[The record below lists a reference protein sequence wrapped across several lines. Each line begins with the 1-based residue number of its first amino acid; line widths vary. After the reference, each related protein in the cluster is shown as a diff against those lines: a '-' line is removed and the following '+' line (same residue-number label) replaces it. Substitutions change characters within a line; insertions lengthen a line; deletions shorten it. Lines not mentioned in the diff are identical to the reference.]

1 MYKRQAVTAL
11 TKVVREKYAC
21 AVVDEFQDTDHRQ
34 WNIFRKIFL
43 ESPEHNL
50 IVIGDPKQAI
60 YSFRGADIFT
70 YMQARRVFAEN
81 YSQAPVSL
89 TKNFRS
95 SELLLCGLNRIFGSS
110 YWLPEEKGL
119 EYINVGCGKPELEL
133 KDLTDNRSAVHLLE
147 LLPKFSISG
156 KKLGDLSRLQNP
168 GLSEGM
174 LNALYSLNGQRFYGK
189 DALLKSVESELSLIH
204 I

>member
-1 MYKRQAVTAL
+1 M
-11 TKVVREKYAC
+11 
-21 AVVDEFQDTDHRQ
+21 
-34 WNIFRKIFL
+34 

-119 EYINVGCGKPELEL
+119 EYINVGAANLNWNLKTLLTTEVQSICLSCCQSLQSPEKNWQTKAGCKILDYL
-133 KDLTDNRSAVHLLE
+133 RAC
-147 LLPKFSISG
+147 
-156 KKLGDLSRLQNP
+156 
-168 GLSEGM
+168 
-174 LNALYSLNGQRFYGK
+174 
-189 DALLKSVESELSLIH
+189 
-204 I
+204 